1 MCSDKIFGLN
11 TEERRFLI
19 PTKKILD
26 TLWVT
31 LSISVARVSSLYL
44 PAKRMMEQE
53 RLRVRVTEEQ
63 IVVTKYFFNIKQ

>member
-31 LSISVARVSSLYL
+31 LSSSVARMSSLYL
-44 PAKRMMEQE
+44 P
-53 RLRVRVTEEQ
+53 
-63 IVVTKYFFNIKQ
+63 TKKDDGIGKT